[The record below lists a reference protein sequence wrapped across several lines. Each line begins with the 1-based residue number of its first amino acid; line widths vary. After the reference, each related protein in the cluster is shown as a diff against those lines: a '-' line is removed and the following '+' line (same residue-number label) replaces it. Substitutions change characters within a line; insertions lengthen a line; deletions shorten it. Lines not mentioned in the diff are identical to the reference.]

1 MKRVL
6 LTGATGLV
14 GQFCVPALL
23 ERGYEVHAL
32 TSKSPPPRRED
43 PSGIHWHRADLLA
56 EPPTEL
62 LATLRPT
69 HLLHGAWYMEPER
82 LYTSLENF
90 RWVRA
95 SLGLLEAFAAA
106 GGTRAVMLGSC
117 AEYDWSDGL
126 CVEGRTPT
134 VPTST
139 YGVCKLAL
147 GQLAL
152 AFARQAGLS
161 CAWAR
166 VFFLYGPH
174 ENPNRLVASVVR
186 ALLRGEPAYC
196 STGEQRRDLLHARD
210 VADACAAILDGPV
223 EGVVNVASGEAVAV
237 RDVIFRIADLL
248 GRRDLLRLGARSA
261 AHEPPL
267 VVADVDRLTNEVG
280 WRPRFDLDTGLRDTI
295 RSWREILGEAP
306 EPGAGASDRTAFPTA

>member
-14 GQFCVPALL
+14 GQFCQRALL

-32 TSKSPPPRRED
+32 TSQALPLSGRFSPEV
-43 PSGIHWHRADLLA
+43 HWHQADLLA
-56 EPPTEL
+56 EVPSRL
-62 LATLRPT
+62 LSALRPT
-69 HLLHGAWYMEPER
+69 HLLHCAWYTEPER
-82 LYTSLENF
+82 CYTSLENF

-106 GGTRAVMLGSC
+106 GGSRAVLLGSC

-134 VPTST
+134 IPISP

-147 GQLAL
+147 GQMAL
-152 AFARQAGLS
+152 SFARQAGLS

-174 ENPNRLVASVVR
+174 EHPSRLVASVVR

-196 STGEQRRDLLHARD
+196 SSGEQMRDFLHAGD
-210 VADACAAILDGPV
+210 VADACSALLDSSV
-223 EGVVNVASGEAVAV
+223 EDVVNIASGQAVAV
-237 RDVIFRIADLL
+237 RDVIYRIADLL
-248 GRRDLLRLGARSA
+248 QRPDLLRLGARSA

-267 VVADVDRLTNEVG
+267 VTADVRRLTHEVG
-280 WRPRFDLDTGLRDTI
+280 WRPRFDLDSGLRDTI
-295 RSWREILGEAP
+295 RSWREVPAGSVTMKADAP
-306 EPGAGASDRTAFPTA
+306 

>member
-1 MKRVL
+1 VL

-14 GQFCVPALL
+14 GQFCVPSLL
-23 ERGYEVHAL
+23 ARGYEVHAL
-32 TSKSPPPRRED
+32 TSQSPPHPRE
-43 PSGIHWHRADLLA
+43 SAEGVHWHQVDLLA
-56 EPPTEL
+56 GTPTEL
-62 LATLRPT
+62 VSELRAT
-69 HLLHGAWYMEPER
+69 HLLHCAWYMAPER
-82 LYTSLENF
+82 LYSSLENF

-95 SLGLLEAFAAA
+95 SLGLLESFAAA
-106 GGTRAVMLGSC
+106 GGTRAVLLGSC
-117 AEYDWSDGL
+117 AEYDWSEGV

-152 AFARQAGLS
+152 AFARQAGIS

-186 ALLRGEPAYC
+186 ALLRGEPADC
-196 STGEQRRDLLHARD
+196 STGEQMRDFLHASD
-210 VADACAAILDGPV
+210 VADACAAILDSGV
-223 EGVVNVASGEAVAV
+223 EGAINVASGEPVAV
-237 RDVIFRIADLL
+237 RDVVYGIADLL

-267 VVADVDRLTNEVG
+267 VAADVGRLTNEVG
-280 WRPRFDLDTGLRDTI
+280 WSPRFDLSSGLADTI
-295 RSWREILGEAP
+295 RSWREELASSTILD
-306 EPGAGASDRTAFPTA
+306 AGSA